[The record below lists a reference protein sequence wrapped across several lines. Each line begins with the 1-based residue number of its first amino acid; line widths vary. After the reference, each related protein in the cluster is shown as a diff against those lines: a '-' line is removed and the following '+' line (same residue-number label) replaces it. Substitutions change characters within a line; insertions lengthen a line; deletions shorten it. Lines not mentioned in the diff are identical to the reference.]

1 MMVRGAGGGGGKKG
15 GGGGGASEARNT
27 LRSRAKMRLLMVV
40 SEGKT
45 GGLKNGQKSIFAN
58 DVPVQ
63 NNDGTFNLQGVSYET
78 RLGLPD
84 QTAMRGFPAVESEFS
99 VGIEV
104 KQGIPIV
111 QAVTNLDAT
120 SVRIKI
126 RVPSLTTTDTENGAV
141 NGNSVQFAID
151 LRNEGGTFVEVMAP
165 VISGKCTAPYEKAY
179 LVPLNGVGP
188 WYIRIRRL
196 SADSNN
202 TTSQNQTYWSS
213 FTVIED
219 YLLTY
224 PDSAVIGIV
233 ADAESIGSTIPNMT
247 VEWDGIEVEV
257 PVNFDPIAR
266 THTGIWNGT
275 FKRAVTDNPAW
286 IFRDIIVNDR
296 YGLGEELGTAE
307 VDKWALYEISKYCCE
322 NVQNGYGGQE
332 PRFTFNGTIAKRDDA
347 IRMLSAM
354 AGVFRGIVYWSA
366 GLVTP
371 VADMPKDRA
380 KLVTPA
386 NVIDGAFTYQGS
398 SLSARHTQ
406 VLVQFVDTENNHKL
420 GLETYEDPD
429 AVAAYGV
436 RPTEIQA
443 IGCRSRGQANRY
455 ARWLIDTEI
464 NETEIV
470 TYRAGLDHADVLPGE
485 VVDIADPSYAGVR
498 YGGRLAGLI
507 DSGGDKVGVII
518 DAPVVLSPTETYTI
532 TIALSDGSLAD
543 RVVTSPAGETTEL
556 TFDTPLDPAKLPVD
570 SAMWMLTGSDAAPRP
585 FRILSV
591 LENENHQFDI
601 TGMFYDETKYL
612 RVEQNIVL
620 DPPAFSAYPTG
631 AIRPPTNITLSEY
644 IYLAGG
650 TTVRTAVSVG
660 ITASTDPRVNRYEYE
675 ILRPGLDWE
684 EVAATSSILLDIEDL
699 DPGVY
704 RFRVRGVFD
713 LSQARS
719 PWLESGDIVLNAINQ
734 PPGNVEGL
742 RISVMGDQSTLY
754 WRPVQSLLLS
764 HYVVKFTPDTASY
777 SWGSAA
783 VQLAYVDTTSVQVP
797 TRAGVYL
804 VKAVSIKGVESNLAS
819 FVISL
824 EEGNLLNA
832 VETFVE
838 QPGWTGIR
846 SSVFVDPL
854 DRLRLASIDN
864 LDDWTSL
871 SAVPSLDYGE
881 NGLVSQGTYTSA
893 QTVDLGE
900 VYTSRITP
908 LLSVF
913 GADLRNVMLSWTSL
927 SSVASISGTDPTVWD
942 CELQERH
949 TNDDPTS
956 PGAVW
961 SDWTESI
968 TGDITARAFQMR
980 LVLSTNAPN
989 VTPIVR
995 RAELTVDM
1003 PDRLIDGNDIV
1014 VPAGGIRI
1022 DFEPPYKAL
1031 KGMGIVP
1038 QELQTGDYFEVTAK
1052 DRTGFNIIFKNSSG
1066 VSVERSL
1073 DFVANGYGRIQ

>member
-1 MMVRGAGGGGGKKG
+1 MIVSGAGGGSKKG
-15 GGGGGASEARNT
+15 GGGGGASEAKNT
-27 LRSRAKMRLLMVV
+27 LRSRAKMRLLMLV

-45 GGLKNGQKSIFAN
+45 GGLKNGYKSLFAN

-63 NNDGTFNLQGVSYET
+63 NSDGTYNLQGVSYEY

-84 QTAMRGFPAVESEFS
+84 QSAMKGFPAVESEIS

-104 KQGIPIV
+104 KQAIPIV

-126 RVPSLTTTDTENGAV
+126 RIPSLTTTDTKKGSV
-141 NGNSVQFAID
+141 NGNSVSFAID
-151 LRNEGGTFVEVMAP
+151 VRNEGGTFVQRTAP
-165 VISGKCTAPYEKAY
+165 TISGKCTAPYEKSY
-179 LVPLNGVGP
+179 LIPLTGVGP
-188 WYIRIRRL
+188 WYIRLRRL
-196 SADSNN
+196 SEDSNN

-213 FTVIED
+213 YTIIED

-224 PDSAVIGIV
+224 PDSAIIGIV
-233 ADAESIGSTIPNMT
+233 ADAESIGSTIPNMS
-247 VEWDGIEVEV
+247 VEWDGIEVQV
-257 PVNFDPIAR
+257 PTNFDPIAR
-266 THTGIWNGT
+266 THTGIWDGT
-275 FKRAVTDNPAW
+275 FKNAVTDNPAW
-286 IFRDIIVNDR
+286 IFRDMIVNNR
-296 YGLGEELGTAE
+296 YGLGEELGTGE

-322 NVQNGYGGQE
+322 KVPNGYGGME
-332 PRFTFNGTIAKRDDA
+332 PRFTFNGTIAKRDEA

-354 AGVFRGIVYWSA
+354 AGVFRGIVYWGA
-366 GLVTP
+366 GMVTP
-371 VADMPKDRA
+371 VADMPKDRV
-380 KLVTPA
+380 KLVAPA
-386 NVIDGAFTYQGS
+386 NTVDGAFTYQGS

-406 VLVQFVDTENNHKL
+406 VLVQFVDPENNHKL

-470 TYRAGLDHADVLPGE
+470 TYRSGLDHADVLPGD

-498 YGGRLAGLI
+498 YGGRLAGLVE
-507 DSGGDKVGVII
+507 DGGATVGVVL
-518 DAPVVLSPTETYTI
+518 DAPVELLVGETYTI
-532 TIALSDGSLAD
+532 TMALADGSLAD
-543 RVVTSPAGETTEL
+543 RVVTTPPGETNTL
-556 TFDTPLDPAKLPVD
+556 TFLTPLDPDNLPVD
-570 SAMWMLTGSDAAPRP
+570 SAMWMMTGSSAAPRP
-585 FRILSV
+585 FRILAV
-591 LENENHQFDI
+591 LENEKHQFDI

-631 AIRPPTNITLSEY
+631 AIKPPSNIALNEY

-660 ITASTDPRVNRYEYE
+660 ITASTDPRVSRYEYE

-684 EVAATSSILLDIEDL
+684 EVASTSSVTLDIEDL
-699 DPGVY
+699 DPGLY
-704 RFRVRGVFD
+704 RFRVRSVFD

-719 PWLESGDIVLNAINQ
+719 VWLESEAVLLNAINQ
-734 PPGNVEGL
+734 PPGNVEGF

-764 HYVVKFTPDTASY
+764 HYVIKFTPDNTSP

-797 TRAGVYL
+797 TRAGTYL
-804 VKAVSIKGVESNLAS
+804 IKAVSINDVESSVAS
-819 FVISL
+819 FITSM

-832 VETFVE
+832 VEMFVE
-838 QPGWTGIR
+838 QPDWSGVR
-846 SSVFVDPL
+846 DSVFVDSL
-854 DRLRLASIDN
+854 DRLRLASMDN
-864 LDDWTSL
+864 MSEWTSL
-871 SAVPSLDYGE
+871 SDVPSLYYGE
-881 NGLVSQGTYTSA
+881 NGLVSNGMYTSA
-893 QTVDLGE
+893 QTIDLGE

-913 GADLRNVMLSWTSL
+913 GVDVRNVMSTWTSL
-927 SSVASISGTDPTVWD
+927 SSLTSISGTDPTVWS
-942 CELQERH
+942 CVLQERH
-949 TNDDPTS
+949 TSDDPES
-956 PGAVW
+956 PGVVW
-961 SDWTESI
+961 TDWAESI
-968 TGDITARAFQMR
+968 TGDVTARAYQLR
-980 LVLSTNAPN
+980 LLLSSTSPN

-1003 PDRLIDGNDIV
+1003 PDRLIDGNDII
-1014 VPAGGIRI
+1014 VPPGGTRI
-1022 DFEPPYKAL
+1022 VFSPPYKAL

-1038 QELQTGDYFEVTAK
+1038 QELQTGDFWEVTNK
-1052 DRTGFNIIFKNSSG
+1052 DQTGFDIIFKNSSG